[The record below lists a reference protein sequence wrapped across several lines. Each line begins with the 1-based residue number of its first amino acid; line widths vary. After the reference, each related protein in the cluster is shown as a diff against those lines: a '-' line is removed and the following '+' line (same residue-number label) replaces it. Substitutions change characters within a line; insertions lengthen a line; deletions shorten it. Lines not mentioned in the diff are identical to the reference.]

1 MGDALTDSVIIL
13 GSTGS
18 VGVNTLEVIRLHPD
32 RYRVSALAAYS
43 NTQLMLEQCLQ
54 FRPQRVVM
62 VDQAAAIRL
71 RTMLTAHQLEIDVQ
85 SGVNSLEDLITSGV
99 DTVVCAIVGAVGLAS
114 TLAAVRAGA
123 RVLIA
128 NKEPVVMLGRYIMDL
143 ARMHEATILPL
154 DSEHNA
160 IFQCLPERWQES
172 LGSVGGKERHGVR
185 RLILTGSGGP
195 FRNFDAAQL
204 EHVTPDQ
211 ACAHPNW
218 KMGRKISV
226 DSATM
231 MNKGLELIE
240 ACELFGLDEQDV
252 DIVVHPQSVVHSMVE
267 YVDGSVLAQMANPDM
282 KVPIANALGWPRR
295 VDSGAKSLDLF
306 AAGQF
311 DFEPPDYDRFPA
323 LRLARSAAKQGGTEP
338 AIMNAANEVAVRA
351 FLQGE
356 VPFTRIMELVTETM
370 DKVAVSGEL
379 DLEIA
384 LEADREARQTCAALV
399 SRDCKLA
406 L

>member
-1 MGDALTDSVIIL
+1 MTDGVVIL

-32 RYRVSALAAYS
+32 RYRVSALAAHS

-54 FRPQRVVM
+54 FRPERVVM
-62 VDQAAAIRL
+62 VDQSAAIRL
-71 RTMLTAHQLEIDVQ
+71 RTMLTAHGLKIEVH
-85 SGVNSLEDLITSGV
+85 SGANSLESLITSAV
-99 DTVVCAIVGAVGLAS
+99 DAVVCAIVGAVGLAS
-114 TLAAVRAGA
+114 TLAAVRVGA

-143 ARMHEATILPL
+143 ARRHEAVILPL

-160 IFQCLPERWQES
+160 IFQCLPGRWQQT
-172 LGSVGGKERHGVR
+172 LGAAGGRERYGVR

-195 FRNFDAAQL
+195 FRAFDADQL

-240 ACELFGLDEQDV
+240 ACELFGLEENDI

-282 KVPIANALGWPRR
+282 KVPIANALGWPQR
-295 VDSGAKSLDLF
+295 VDSGAESLDLF
-306 AAGQF
+306 AAGRF
-311 DFEPPDYDRFPA
+311 DFEPPNHDRFPA
-323 LRLARSAAKQGGTEP
+323 LGMARNAARQGGTAP
-338 AIMNAANEVAVRA
+338 AILNAANEVAVEA
-351 FLQGE
+351 FLRGE
-356 VPFTRIMELVTETM
+356 ISFNRIMQLVTETM
-370 DKVAVSGEL
+370 EKVSVNTDV
-379 DLEIA
+379 DLEMA
-384 LEADREARQTCAALV
+384 LQADQEARRFCAALV
-399 SRDCKLA
+399 SKDCKLA

>member
-1 MGDALTDSVIIL
+1 MTDNIAIL

-32 RYRVSALAAYS
+32 RYQVGALAAHS
-43 NTQLMLEQCLQ
+43 NTQLMLEQCLEFGPAQ
-54 FRPQRVVM
+54 VVM
-62 VDQAAAIRL
+62 VDQNAAIRL
-71 RTMLTAHQLEIDVQ
+71 RTMLTAHGLEIEVH
-85 SGVNSLEDLITSGV
+85 SGADSLEELITSAL
-99 DTVVCAIVGAVGLAS
+99 DTVVCAIVGAAGLPS

-128 NKEPVVMLGRYIMDL
+128 NKEPVVMLGHYIMDL
-143 ARMHEATILPL
+143 ARRHEAVILPL

-160 IFQCLPERWQES
+160 IFQCLPGRWQQT
-172 LGSVGGKERHGVR
+172 LGVSGAKDRYGVR
-185 RLILTGSGGP
+185 RMILTGSGGP
-195 FRNFDAAQL
+195 FRTFEVDQL

-240 ACELFGLDEQDV
+240 ACELFGLDEQDI

-282 KVPIANALGWPRR
+282 KVPIANALGWPQR
-295 VDSGAKSLDLF
+295 VESGAASLDLF
-306 AAGQF
+306 AAGRF

-323 LRLARSAAKQGGTEP
+323 LRLARNAVKQGGTAP
-338 AIMNAANEVAVRA
+338 AIMNAANEVAVEA
-351 FLQGE
+351 FLRGE
-356 VPFTRIMELVTETM
+356 ISFTRIMQLVTETM
-370 DKVAVSGEL
+370 DKVSVSGSI
-379 DLEIA
+379 DLATA
-384 LEADREARQTCAALV
+384 LEADREARQFCVSMA

>member
-1 MGDALTDSVIIL
+1 MTDGVVIL

-32 RYRVSALAAYS
+32 RYRVSALAAHS

-54 FRPQRVVM
+54 FRPERVVM
-62 VDQAAAIRL
+62 VDQSAAIRL
-71 RTMLTAHQLEIDVQ
+71 RTMLTAHGLKIEVH
-85 SGVNSLEDLITSGV
+85 SGANSLESLITSAV
-99 DTVVCAIVGAVGLAS
+99 DAVVCAIVGAVGLAS
-114 TLAAVRAGA
+114 TLAAVRVGA

-143 ARMHEATILPL
+143 ARRHEAVILPL

-160 IFQCLPERWQES
+160 IFQCLPGRWQQT
-172 LGSVGGKERHGVR
+172 LGATGGRERYGVR

-195 FRNFDAAQL
+195 FRAFDADQL

-240 ACELFGLDEQDV
+240 ACELFGLEENDI

-282 KVPIANALGWPRR
+282 KVPIANALGWPQR
-295 VDSGAKSLDLF
+295 VDSGAESLDLF
-306 AAGQF
+306 AAGRF
-311 DFEPPDYDRFPA
+311 DFEPPNHDRFPA
-323 LRLARSAAKQGGTEP
+323 LGMARNAARQGGTAP
-338 AIMNAANEVAVRA
+338 AILNAANEVAVEA
-351 FLQGE
+351 FLRGE
-356 VPFTRIMELVTETM
+356 ISFNRIMQLVTETM
-370 DKVAVSGEL
+370 EKVSVNTDV
-379 DLEIA
+379 DLEMA
-384 LEADREARQTCAALV
+384 LQADQEARRFCAALV
-399 SRDCKLA
+399 SKDCKLA

>member
-1 MGDALTDSVIIL
+1 MTDSVVIL

-32 RYRVSALAAYS
+32 RYRVAALAAHS

-54 FRPQRVVM
+54 FRPQSVVM

-71 RTMLTAHQLEIDVQ
+71 RTMLTAHKLEIDVQ
-85 SGVNSLEDLITSGV
+85 SGANSLEGLITSAV

-143 ARMHEATILPL
+143 ARMHDAIILPL

-172 LGSVGGKERHGVR
+172 LGSVGGKERYGVR

-195 FRNFDAAQL
+195 FRTLDAAQL

-240 ACELFGLDEQDV
+240 ACELFGLEEKDI

-295 VDSGAKSLDLF
+295 VDSGAESLNLF
-306 AAGQF
+306 AAGRF
-311 DFEPPDYDRFPA
+311 DFEPPDYERFPA
-323 LRLARSAAKQGGTEP
+323 LRLARTAAQQGGTEP

-384 LEADREARQTCAALV
+384 LAADKEARQTCATLV

>member
-1 MGDALTDSVIIL
+1 MTDSVAIL

-32 RYRVSALAAYS
+32 RYRVSALAAHS

-54 FRPQRVVM
+54 FRPERVVM
-62 VDQAAAIRL
+62 VDQGAAIRL
-71 RTMLTAHQLEIDVQ
+71 RTMLTAHGLKVDVH
-85 SGVNSLEDLITSGV
+85 SGADSLEGLITSAV

-114 TLAAVRAGA
+114 TLAAVRVGA

-128 NKEPVVMLGRYIMDL
+128 NKEPVVMLGHYIMDL
-143 ARMHEATILPL
+143 ARRHEAVILPL

-160 IFQCLPERWQES
+160 IFQCLPGRWQQT
-172 LGSVGGKERHGVR
+172 LGTTGGKERYGVR

-195 FRNFDAAQL
+195 FRAFDTDQL

-240 ACELFGLDEQDV
+240 ACELFGLEEKDI

-282 KVPIANALGWPRR
+282 KVPIANALGWPQR
-295 VDSGAKSLDLF
+295 VNSGAASLDLF
-306 AAGQF
+306 AAGRF
-311 DFEPPDYDRFPA
+311 DFEPPNHDRFPA
-323 LRLARSAAKQGGTEP
+323 LGMARNAARQGGTAP
-338 AIMNAANEVAVRA
+338 AILNAANEVAVEA
-351 FLQGE
+351 FLRGE
-356 VPFTRIMELVTETM
+356 ISFNRIMQLVTETM
-370 DKVAVSGEL
+370 DKVSVDTDV
-379 DLEIA
+379 DLEMA
-384 LEADREARQTCAALV
+384 MQADQEARRFCAALV
-399 SRDCKLA
+399 SKDCKLA